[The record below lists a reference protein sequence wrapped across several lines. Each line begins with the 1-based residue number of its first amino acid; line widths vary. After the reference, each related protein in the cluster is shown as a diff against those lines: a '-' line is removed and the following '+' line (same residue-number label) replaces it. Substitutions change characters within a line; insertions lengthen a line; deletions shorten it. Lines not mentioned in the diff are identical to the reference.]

1 MSLQR
6 TSRRAFLLVVSASV
20 SWGTIGV
27 ANQALY
33 ASSATNALSLT
44 FWRLAIATPV
54 FFLVSW
60 KRLGRRLFHIRQ
72 RDLAMMIGMGCLM
85 ALSQA
90 WYAAA
95 IAATGVSVSTLVA
108 VCTIPVIVALFSS
121 LLIRE
126 RVTLPTLLALVT
138 AVSGAILLVMARPQL
153 KDASVS
159 LPGVSFACLSAGSYA
174 GFILCGRHLG
184 NSYDPLQ
191 INVVVFGAGALLAMA
206 GAAATRLVVTYPLEG
221 WLLLCYLGCIPS
233 ALGYALFQTGMRSLP
248 ATVTSIVNMGEPLTA
263 AILAWLLF
271 HEQLGP
277 LALLGAGLLL
287 GAMATILL
295 TPQASSGS
303 PQDTSHGAS
312 PPVQKESSR
321 GERAFLLASARILC
335 RRSRPR
341 E

>member
-1 MSLQR
+1 MSFQR
-6 TSRRAFLLVVSASV
+6 TSRRAFLLVVAASV

-44 FWRLAIATPV
+44 FWRLVIATPV

-60 KRLGRRLFHIRQ
+60 KRLGRRLFYIRR
-72 RDLAMMIGMGCLM
+72 RDLLLMMGMGCLM

-95 IAATGVSVSTLVA
+95 IATTGVSVSTLVS
-108 VCTIPVIVALFSS
+108 VCTIPVMVALFSS

-126 RVTLPTLLALVT
+126 RVTLPTLLALVI

-159 LPGVSFACLSAGSYA
+159 LPGVSFACLSACTYA
-174 GFILCGRHLG
+174 GFILCGRYLG
-184 NSYDPLQ
+184 SSYDPLQ
-191 INVVVFGAGALLAMA
+191 INVVVFGAGALLTLA
-206 GAAATRLVVTYPLEG
+206 GAASTSLVVTYPLGG

-233 ALGYALFQTGMRSLP
+233 ALGYALFQTGMRALP
-248 ATVTSIVNMGEPLTA
+248 ATVTSIVNMCEPLTA
-263 AILAWLLF
+263 AVLAWFLF
-271 HEQLGP
+271 HERLGP
-277 LALLGAGLLL
+277 IALLGAGLLL
-287 GAMATILL
+287 GAMAIILL
-295 TPQASSGS
+295 TPQTFSAS
-303 PQDTSHGAS
+303 PQDTSHGTGPLAT
-312 PPVQKESSR
+312 KEGRR
-321 GERAFLLASARILC
+321 GEETLLLDSTHSLH